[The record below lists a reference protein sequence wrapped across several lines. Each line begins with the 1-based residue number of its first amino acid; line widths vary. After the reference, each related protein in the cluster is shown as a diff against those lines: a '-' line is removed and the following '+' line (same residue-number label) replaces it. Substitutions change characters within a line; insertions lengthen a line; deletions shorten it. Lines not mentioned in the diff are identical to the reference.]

1 MKSTKVYRIL
11 KFEQS
16 NWLEKYINFN
26 TDKKNVANSFG
37 RDFFKLANNSIFGKT
52 MKNLKKRISVRLSN
66 NS

>member
-52 MKNLKKRISVRLSN
+52 MKN
-66 NS
+66 